1 MVRLADIQKQADE
14 LSNEDRAGLLAH
26 LLHTLENAPEGPT
39 DQEVIER
46 DAELESGVVTPIS
59 QEQFIHEA
67 RPDLK

>member
-1 MVRLADIQKQADE
+1 MVRLADIQRQADE

-39 DQEVIER
+39 DQEAIER
-46 DAELESGVVTPIS
+46 DAELESGEVTPIS
-59 QEQFIHEA
+59 QEQFINEA

>member
-1 MVRLADIQKQADE
+1 MVRLADIQRQADE
-14 LSNEDRAGLLAH
+14 LSNEDRAGLLTH

-39 DQEVIER
+39 DQEAIER

-59 QEQFIHEA
+59 QEQFINEA

>member
-1 MVRLADIQKQADE
+1 MVRLADIQRQADE

-39 DQEVIER
+39 DQEAIER

-59 QEQFIHEA
+59 QEQFINEA